1 MDKISNNQIIKL
13 GVVVDNLEEAFQY
26 YMDLFKLDPAK
37 MRAPK
42 PRPPQSDSTPAGS
55 TATAAPEG
63 GNTPFVWYRG
73 EYKKARCRTA
83 IIPLEP
89 IYLELIEPYDE
100 ESPWTEFREQ
110 HGPGIHFMTFHI
122 DGFEEHI
129 QLMGSKEMPAFF
141 KQEKGKERYAYFD
154 SVAKMGTMIEFKE
167 IDKQ

>member
-1 MDKISNNQIIKL
+1 MEQISNNQIIKL

-26 YMDLFKLDPAK
+26 YVELFKLDPAK

-42 PRPPQSDSTPAGS
+42 PRSPESESSQAAP
-55 TATAAPEG
+55 APEG
-63 GNTPFVWYRG
+63 GNTPFVWHRG
-73 EYKKARCRTA
+73 EYRKARCRTA

-100 ESPWTEFREQ
+100 ASPWTEFREK

-129 QLMGSKEMPAFF
+129 QLMESKGMPAFF

-154 SVAKMGTMIEFKE
+154 SASKLGTTIEFKE
-167 IDKQ
+167 IDKK